1 MNKRVLVLLGL
12 MGLVVIGSFFWHRQ
26 HTPLQASTPND
37 APATTA
43 QPVNADTV
51 ALEQEAIEAIKA
63 DNADLEARIA
73 ALRAQQADADK
84 LIELKAARLD
94 ALDSTAKKP

>member
-26 HTPLQASTPND
+26 HTPPQASTPND

-94 ALDSTAKKP
+94 ALDSTVKKP